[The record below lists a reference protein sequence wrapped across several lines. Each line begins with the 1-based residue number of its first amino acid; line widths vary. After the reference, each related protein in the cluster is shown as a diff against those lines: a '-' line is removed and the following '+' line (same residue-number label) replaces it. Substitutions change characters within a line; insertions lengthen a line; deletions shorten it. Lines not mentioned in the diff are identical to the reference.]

1 MTESTTHPGV
11 PPLTWA
17 LLVGGLFWLYRLWR
31 PSRDRN
37 VANTFAT
44 SVVPVGLIWMAVIL
58 IAPVLPGWLT
68 PVVFWGLPAVMG
80 ALLVASAVQN
90 YRDRRAD
97 RQQRAALNLAPRRR
111 MLTQTQLAAVWILCG
126 AVAFFALMLVT
137 AIVLAAIDG
146 SPQPN
151 RHTIDIG
158 VVIVLAAVAVLGL
171 AGWIHVA
178 RRPSKIAREDERLR
192 RLDLGDEDD

>member
-1 MTESTTHPGV
+1 MA
-11 PPLTWA
+11 WA

-44 SVVPVGLIWMAVIL
+44 AVVPVGLIWMASLLVS
-58 IAPVLPGWLT
+58 PVLPGWLAR
-68 PVVFWGLPAVMG
+68 VVFWGLPAVMG
-80 ALLVASAVQN
+80 ALLVASAVQSH
-90 YRDRRAD
+90 RDRRAD
-97 RQQRAALNLAPRRR
+97 RQQRAALNLARRRR

-126 AVAFFALMLVT
+126 AVAFFVLMVV
-137 AIVLAAIDG
+137 IVMVMAAIDG
-146 SPQPN
+146 PQPN
-151 RHTIDIG
+151 RHSTDIG
-158 VVIVLAAVAVLGL
+158 VIVMLAVLAVLGL

-178 RRPSKIAREDERLR
+178 RRPAKIAREDERLR

>member
-1 MTESTTHPGV
+1 MA
-11 PPLTWA
+11 WA

-44 SVVPVGLIWMAVIL
+44 AVVPVGLIWMASLLVS
-58 IAPVLPGWLT
+58 PVLPGWLAR
-68 PVVFWGLPAVMG
+68 VVFWGLLAVMG
-80 ALLVASAVQN
+80 ALLVASAVQSH
-90 YRDRRAD
+90 RDRRAD
-97 RQQRAALNLAPRRR
+97 RQQRAALNLARRRR

-126 AVAFFALMLVT
+126 AVAFFVLLVV
-137 AIVLAAIDG
+137 IVMVMAAIDG
-146 SPQPN
+146 PQPN
-151 RHTIDIG
+151 RHSTDIG
-158 VVIVLAAVAVLGL
+158 VIVMLAVLAVLGL

-192 RLDLGDEDD
+192 RLDLGDEDG

>member
-1 MTESTTHPGV
+1 MTESTTGV
-11 PPLTWA
+11 PPLAWA

-44 SVVPVGLIWMAVIL
+44 AVVPVGLIWMASLLVS
-58 IAPVLPGWLT
+58 PVLPGWLAR
-68 PVVFWGLPAVMG
+68 VVFWGLLAVMG
-80 ALLVASAVQN
+80 ALLVASAVQSH
-90 YRDRRAD
+90 RDRRAD
-97 RQQRAALNLAPRRR
+97 RQQRAALNLARRRR

-126 AVAFFALMLVT
+126 AVAFFVLMVV
-137 AIVLAAIDG
+137 IVMVMAAIDG
-146 SPQPN
+146 PQPN
-151 RHTIDIG
+151 RHSTDIG
-158 VVIVLAAVAVLGL
+158 VIVMLAVLAVLGL

-192 RLDLGDEDD
+192 RLDLGDEDG